1 MKHFMKGVLV
11 GIGAGL
17 LIAPMKGEELRHV
30 ISERVMEWRNSLP
43 EDSRINQY
51 THQISDQVAYTKEHW
66 RDYAQQAAS
75 VAKDTSAT
83 LGNKAMHAS
92 QDAVGKAKQSGFAGT
107 LADKAKHTSQD
118 LASKAKHTGQD
129 LAGKAK
135 QGVGLGKSS
144 DNTGTRIIPE
154 DREYRGDRGYQD

>member
-17 LIAPMKGEELRHV
+17 LIAPMKGEELRRV
-30 ISERVMEWRNSLP
+30 ISARVTEWRNSLP

-51 THQISDQVAYTKEHW
+51 THQISDQVTYTKEHW

-75 VAKDTSAT
+75 VAKDTGTT
-83 LGNKAMHAS
+83 LGN
-92 QDAVGKAKQSGFAGT
+92 KAKQSGFAGT
-107 LADKAKHTSQD
+107 LADKAKQTSQD
-118 LASKAKHTGQD
+118 LASKAKQTGQD
-129 LAGKAK
+129 IAGRAK
-135 QGVGLGKSS
+135 QGVGFGKSS

>member
-11 GIGAGL
+11 GIGVGL

-92 QDAVGKAKQSGFAGT
+92 QDAVGKAKQ
-107 LADKAKHTSQD
+107 
-118 LASKAKHTGQD
+118 
-129 LAGKAK
+129 
-135 QGVGLGKSS
+135 GVGLGKSS